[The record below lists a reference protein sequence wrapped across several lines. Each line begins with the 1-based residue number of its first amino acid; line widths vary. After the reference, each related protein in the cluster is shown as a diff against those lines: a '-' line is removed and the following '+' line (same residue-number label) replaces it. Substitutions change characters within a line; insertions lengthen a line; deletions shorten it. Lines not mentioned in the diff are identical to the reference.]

1 MCFVYKSG
9 WFHCLINEYCG
20 PRDIVGVVDEH
31 FTFLGFY
38 IHDVGQIFFF
48 LFVNYTYID
57 LFIIIYWVVVAG
69 ETVTLRT
76 GLSVMH

>member
-1 MCFVYKSG
+1 MCFVHKSG

-48 LFVNYTYID
+48 FLFVIIHILTFLL
-57 LFIIIYWVVVAG
+57 LFI
-69 ETVTLRT
+69 
-76 GLSVMH
+76 GL